1 MSTEVES
8 GHTAR
13 TGRGAPTRPT
23 LSRERIVETAID
35 LVDRRGLVA
44 LTMRRL
50 GEELGVE
57 ACRCIAT
64 STAGRTSSKASSTG
78 WSPSCTCAPV
88 RRSCGR
94 PTAGRPTSAGSHTVS
109 AH

>member
-13 TGRGAPTRPT
+13 TGRGALTRPT

-35 LVDRRGLVA
+35 FVDRHGLAA

-57 ACRCIAT
+57 AMSLYRYVN
-64 STAGRTSSKASSTG
+64 GRRDSSKASSTG

-88 RRSCGR
+88 TRSCGR